1 MMDGRTIGRDISK
14 RKELCPG
21 QVTAYKM
28 SQLKRM
34 GIEGAE
40 ETEFLKWV
48 NSMDS
53 INYTITQGL
62 LLLYKIEK
70 QVLQDKA
77 NKAKELAS
85 VTVVTETEEE
95 LSKSEMTEPKKT
107 AKKPKTLQS
116 ILTGYQEAPHVSADH
131 SKQFIDLYNEDED
144 GIQVLEPNESASE
157 QFEISPGNVIDLNE
171 IDLQLLQNTFESVK
185 RKQK

>member
-14 RKELCPG
+14 RKALCPG

-28 SQLKRM
+28 SQLKRL
-34 GIEGAE
+34 GIEKAE
-40 ETEFLKWV
+40 EIEFLKWV

-77 NKAKELAS
+77 NKAKELTGTTAPVPEEDLPRS
-85 VTVVTETEEE
+85 EGIET
-95 LSKSEMTEPKKT
+95 
-107 AKKPKTLQS
+107 KKPTKKKAMQN
-116 ILTGYQEAPHVSADH
+116 VSAGNKEKPH
-131 SKQFIDLYNEDED
+131 ASAGFAKSMNDLFDDD
-144 GIQVLEPNESASE
+144 GIQVLEPIEPAGE
-157 QFEISPGNVIDLNE
+157 QFELSPGNVIDLND
-171 IDLQLLQNTFESVK
+171 IDFQLLQNTFESVK
-185 RKQK
+185 RKK

>member
-14 RKELCPG
+14 RKALCPG

-28 SQLKRM
+28 SQLKRL
-34 GIEGAE
+34 GIEKAE
-40 ETEFLKWV
+40 EIEFLKWV

-77 NKAKELAS
+77 NKAKELTGTTAPVPEEDLPDLKELRQRS
-85 VTVVTETEEE
+85 PQRRKLCRMFLQETRKN
-95 LSKSEMTEPKKT
+95 LMHQP
-107 AKKPKTLQS
+107 
-116 ILTGYQEAPHVSADH
+116 VS
-131 SKQFIDLYNEDED
+131 
-144 GIQVLEPNESASE
+144 PN
-157 QFEISPGNVIDLNE
+157 L
-171 IDLQLLQNTFESVK
+171 
-185 RKQK
+185 